1 MCFIKINEIKN
12 RLLPFIGGKRPSS
25 SRHKPSPIRRSSIF
39 RRREVIL
46 LLTASE
52 NEFVRGQ
59 SKMKKKLLD
68 FLNPVSVI
76 SWNPFKR
83 LMKKTGQIIYIYFN

>member
-12 RLLPFIGGKRPSS
+12 RLLPFIGAKRPSS

-59 SKMKKKLLD
+59 SKNLLMSEG
-68 FLNPVSVI
+68 FVRSEPEINK
-76 SWNPFKR
+76 N
-83 LMKKTGQIIYIYFN
+83 